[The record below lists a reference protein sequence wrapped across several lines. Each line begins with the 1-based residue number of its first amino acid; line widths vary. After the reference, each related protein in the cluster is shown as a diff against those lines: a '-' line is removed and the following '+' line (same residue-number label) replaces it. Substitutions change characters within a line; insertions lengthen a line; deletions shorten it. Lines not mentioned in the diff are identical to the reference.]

1 MKKYTDSIVKY
12 TEGGGMKNDE
22 GITLKEAVKLYYG
35 DVSLSEEEEKE
46 VDEMLREIEESGF
59 LEKCKEV
66 ARQKQKERDKKF
78 VHIGHWCISKVACL
92 IIAVIIVGVL
102 GGTAYAAVRSHIRS
116 IQVEDKENH
125 SEIDVDYNDFGS
137 SLSVIEDYYTPNW
150 IPEGYYI
157 ESEEKF
163 ELEYDIVY
171 INDQGDRIFYDQ
183 YLPILKAHYSTENFE
198 KEEIQ
203 FDEYSGWYAETSTD
217 KYLIVTDGTYLYSL
231 IDIAGNVHKQDLI
244 KMLKRE

>member
-1 MKKYTDSIVKY
+1 MEKYTDSVSKY
-12 TEGGGMKNDE
+12 TTRGVMKNDE

-35 DVSLSEEEEKE
+35 EVSLSEEEEKE

-92 IIAVIIVGVL
+92 IIVVIMVVAL

-125 SEIDVDYNDFGS
+125 SEIDVDYNDIDSVS
-137 SLSVIEDYYTPNW
+137 SIIEDYYTPAW
-150 IPEGYYI
+150 VPEGYYI
-157 ESEEKF
+157 KSEDKYEQMYT
-163 ELEYDIVY
+163 LVY
-171 INDQGDRIFYDQ
+171 INNQGDRLYYDQ
-183 YLPILKAHYSTENFE
+183 YLPILKAHYSTENYE

-203 FDEYSGWYAETSTD
+203 FDEYSGWYAETD
-217 KYLIVTDGTYLYSL
+217 PEKYLIVTDGTYLYSL
-231 IDIAGNVHKQDLI
+231 IDIAGNVDKQDLI